1 MASHLSTAPLVTL
14 QARPPQAVWG
24 KILFRPTCCT
34 CSGTDLNH
42 ARAMEY
48 DGESCQVEMR
58 YKTSNRPVNLNPITM
73 QLFDQ
78 HTICWTC
85 ATARLDAFGGFFARN
100 DESVPLEDSSVAT
113 GSHVHASLV
122 SPTIPMS
129 EGAMNG
135 RIALARSLSHPRN
148 EAVRP
153 VLGGVGHPHCSS
165 CDALC
170 TRQEGVERSMLAL

>member
-1 MASHLSTAPLVTL
+1 ML
-14 QARPPQAVWG
+14 
-24 KILFRPTCCT
+24 
-34 CSGTDLNH
+34 
-42 ARAMEY
+42 
-48 DGESCQVEMR
+48 
-58 YKTSNRPVNLNPITM
+58 
-73 QLFDQ
+73 
-78 HTICWTC
+78 
-85 ATARLDAFGGFFARN
+85 FGGFFARN
-100 DESVPLEDSSVAT
+100 DESVPLEDSSVAI